1 MAHQW
6 ESQLRQCWKSP
17 EELDMQAVGN
27 LQSWGTSLATLHW
40 VGSEVQTWDLGNS
53 LK

>member
-1 MAHQW
+1 
-6 ESQLRQCWKSP
+6 
-17 EELDMQAVGN
+17 MQAVGN
-27 LQSWGTSLATLHW
+27 LQSWGTSLAARHW